1 MPLKKR
7 WKCAEPAY
15 AERCEQLGANVSEER
30 VKGTSTGFAL
40 RPATTGIFAASGQ
53 VDAICTNGNEKSR
66 GGVSSWLRIRFWS
79 EPTAATEELYISQKS
94 MP

>member
-15 AERCEQLGANVSEER
+15 AERCEQFGANVSEER

-40 RPATTGIFAASGQ
+40 RLAVHASLR
-53 VDAICTNGNEKSR
+53 ASR
-66 GGVSSWLRIRFWS
+66 LRRGFLQPLVKWMQFIPMGTKRAG
-79 EPTAATEELYISQKS
+79 EGCRRG
-94 MP
+94 